1 MGLAELNSRLA
12 MMDGGFDRR
21 TVHNQKAADS
31 HSEELP

>member
-1 MGLAELNSRLA
+1 